1 MAPVPPIRH
10 GGVFAQR
17 SGIGGLISAY
27 HKPDRVGRVRKTKIV
42 FTDGSQLIVP
52 WEPERILQSL
62 AHGFGQINLAPADET
77 PKWVWANRDNV
88 LHIQDV
94 SDQEE
99 LAFGFLG

>member
-1 MAPVPPIRH
+1 MPPSAT
-10 GGVFAQR
+10 VAFSR
-17 SGIGGLISAY
+17 SAVGSAVLISAH